1 MIQTPYKE
9 YTVTWLKHYTH
20 TNTHTCFRREDKARK
35 PPRDDAS
42 CVLYMCSSIIFIIL
56 ELLWFR
62 TGNENILS

>member
-20 TNTHTCFRREDKARK
+20 IHTCFRREDKARK

-42 CVLYMCSSIIFIIL
+42 CVLYIICSSIIFIIL

-62 TGNENILS
+62 AGNENILS